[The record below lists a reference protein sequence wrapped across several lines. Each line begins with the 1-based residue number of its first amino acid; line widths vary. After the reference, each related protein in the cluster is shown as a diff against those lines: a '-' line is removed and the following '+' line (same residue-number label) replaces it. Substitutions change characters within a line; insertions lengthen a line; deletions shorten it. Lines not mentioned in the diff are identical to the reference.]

1 VAAENFKVKK
11 GLEVGT
17 GATITSDGIDVS
29 GIITATQFK
38 GDGSQL
44 IGVTAAGTGVLI
56 NHDDSNVGVAGTI
69 NFSNNLDVS
78 PIHLGIVTITAL
90 TSGISSVAVDTTP
103 QLGGNL
109 NLNSK
114 NITGS
119 GNIDITG
126 NLKVSGIST
135 FNDDI
140 IIGAAATVGIGST
153 VFFGD
158 NVKLKFGDGGDL
170 AVLHDG
176 NNSQIDNGTNT
187 LEIVSDDLDLRSATS
202 DKSYLTASVG
212 AGTTLFH
219 NGVSK
224 LTTTSNGIEVGNIH
238 ATGVSTVGR
247 LDALGVTL
255 GTNNNSLAA
264 QFVDDAVAN
273 FGDSN
278 ELQIE
283 HDTSQAEDLNMIK
296 SASNLQLQIRTD
308 KLRIVDTDAT
318 QDLILADVNGEAVLY
333 HSGNPKL
340 VTLGIGVSVV
350 GVCSATSFSGS
361 GIGLT
366 SIPSAQLSGAL
377 PALDGSALLG
387 VTASGTGVIIEHD
400 GTPVGTAGTINF
412 STNLDV
418 TDVSAGVV
426 TVTSSGGGGGNASTF
441 TVTANNLLDETV
453 YPIFVDGAT
462 GSQGA
467 ESDTNLTY
475 NPNDNKL
482 TAGTFSGDLEG
493 TVNTAAQTNITSLG
507 TLGSLTVSGNIEA
520 NGNIVGDNS
529 TNISGIASVTATSFH
544 GSGIGL
550 TSLDADNLGIG
561 TIPNGRFPTIL
572 PAVSGVNLTALNADN
587 ISSGTLARERI
598 EDDAINE
605 DKLNN
610 TAVSAGSYTNAS
622 ITVDA
627 QGRLT
632 SASSGSIS
640 VTPAYTDVQVAYEL
654 TNSSNSGNGWR
665 INGNGFANSTGNP
678 DIYLTRGQ
686 KYRFI
691 NNSGGSHPF
700 YIQSDATTAYN
711 TGVTGNGNTSGNI
724 DFIPQNDAPAKLYY
738 NCTNHGGMLGVIY
751 IIGEPRRG
759 TTSAATGSIAQAAYA
774 DITIPTTGKTFALLK
789 IAISAPA
796 WVVLYTD
803 TSSRTSD
810 AAGEGSGR
818 SEGTDPT
825 PGSGVLTEVSTTT
838 AGASTFKMTPGVIG
852 WNDDGTP
859 ATQIYARVYNKR
871 ATSGSNAIT
880 VTLTTVNI
888 EA

>member
-1 VAAENFKVKK
+1 MAAENFKVKK

-273 FGDSN
+273 FGDGN

-377 PALDGSALLG
+377 PALDGSALIG

-467 ESDTNLTY
+467 ETDTNLTY

-587 ISSGTLARERI
+587 ISSGTLARARI

-632 SASSGSIS
+632 SASNGSSGITTAPSNMTASWI
-640 VTPAYTDVQVAYEL
+640 VTASDFSAYE
-654 TNSSNSGNGWR
+654 
-665 INGNGFANSTGNP
+665 FTGPGQDGSEDNP
-678 DIYLTRGQ
+678 DLYLVRGHR
-686 KYRFI
+686 YRFI
-691 NNSGGSHPF
+691 HNAGGSHPLQIINGGSV
-700 YIQSDATTAYN
+700 YTD
-711 TGVTGNGNTSGNI
+711 GVTYSSNSNGGQTEQGGNLDISI
-724 DFIPQNDAPAKLYY
+724 QHDAPALLTYKCY
-738 NCTNHGGMLGVIY
+738 NHSAMAGNIY
-751 IIGEPRRG
+751 IIGGTGRT
-759 TTSAATGSIAQAAYA
+759 TTSAATGSIANAAA
-774 DITIPTTGKTFALLK
+774 ANISITAAKTYSLLK
-789 IAISAPA
+789 VQTSAAA
-796 WVVLYTD
+796 WVTLYTD
-803 TSSRTSD
+803 STSRSNDSSR
-810 AAGEGSGR
+810 
-818 SEGTDPT
+818 SETTDPT
-825 PGSGVLTEVSTTT
+825 PGSGVIAEVITS
-838 AGASTFKMTPGVIG
+838 GAATQIMTPGIIG
-852 WNDDGTP
+852 WNNDATP
-859 ATQIYARVYNKR
+859 ASTVYAKVVNK
-871 ATSGSNAIT
+871 SGSTQAIT
-880 VTLTTVNI
+880 VTLHYLALEI
-888 EA
+888 

>member
-1 VAAENFKVKK
+1 TTGESEPVAAENFKVKK

-264 QFVDDAVAN
+264 QFVDDAVA
-273 FGDSN
+273 
-278 ELQIE
+278 
-283 HDTSQAEDLNMIK
+283 
-296 SASNLQLQIRTD
+296 
-308 KLRIVDTDAT
+308 
-318 QDLILADVNGEAVLY
+318 
-333 HSGNPKL
+333 
-340 VTLGIGVSVV
+340 
-350 GVCSATSFSGS
+350 
-361 GIGLT
+361 
-366 SIPSAQLSGAL
+366 
-377 PALDGSALLG
+377 
-387 VTASGTGVIIEHD
+387 
-400 GTPVGTAGTINF
+400 
-412 STNLDV
+412 
-418 TDVSAGVV
+418 
-426 TVTSSGGGGGNASTF
+426 
-441 TVTANNLLDETV
+441 
-453 YPIFVDGAT
+453 
-462 GSQGA
+462 
-467 ESDTNLTY
+467 
-475 NPNDNKL
+475 
-482 TAGTFSGDLEG
+482 
-493 TVNTAAQTNITSLG
+493 
-507 TLGSLTVSGNIEA
+507 
-520 NGNIVGDNS
+520 
-529 TNISGIASVTATSFH
+529 
-544 GSGIGL
+544 
-550 TSLDADNLGIG
+550 
-561 TIPNGRFPTIL
+561 
-572 PAVSGVNLTALNADN
+572 
-587 ISSGTLARERI
+587 
-598 EDDAINE
+598 
-605 DKLNN
+605 
-610 TAVSAGSYTNAS
+610 
-622 ITVDA
+622 
-627 QGRLT
+627 
-632 SASSGSIS
+632 
-640 VTPAYTDVQVAYEL
+640 
-654 TNSSNSGNGWR
+654 
-665 INGNGFANSTGNP
+665 
-678 DIYLTRGQ
+678 
-686 KYRFI
+686 
-691 NNSGGSHPF
+691 
-700 YIQSDATTAYN
+700 
-711 TGVTGNGNTSGNI
+711 
-724 DFIPQNDAPAKLYY
+724 
-738 NCTNHGGMLGVIY
+738 
-751 IIGEPRRG
+751 
-759 TTSAATGSIAQAAYA
+759 
-774 DITIPTTGKTFALLK
+774 
-789 IAISAPA
+789 
-796 WVVLYTD
+796 
-803 TSSRTSD
+803 
-810 AAGEGSGR
+810 
-818 SEGTDPT
+818 
-825 PGSGVLTEVSTTT
+825 
-838 AGASTFKMTPGVIG
+838 
-852 WNDDGTP
+852 
-859 ATQIYARVYNKR
+859 
-871 ATSGSNAIT
+871 
-880 VTLTTVNI
+880 
-888 EA
+888 